1 MRIAIFSC
9 LILLA
14 AMPSTARANP
24 DSVPLLCGGS
34 DVDLDARP
42 SSTSGL
48 PGTYQ
53 CSEEGVTITLRLGA
67 DRRFEQRMVAD
78 EPMFETEGGGLSR
91 EFTLKGEWR
100 VENGEVHLFA
110 KPLREPRLS
119 LIEARHDPTVALRIE
134 VRTAEGQSPSDLYVG
149 EGDNANPRSALDDG
163 VLTVPSEEGTAP
175 CRRWIVRNGDD
186 RRLASFDVTPGGT
199 NSWRYIYE
207 PSELEPFDQRA
218 LFTGD
223 VIVVPLGIAGAVLR
237 RVGGEP

>member
-1 MRIAIFSC
+1 MRTAIFSC

-14 AMPSTARANP
+14 ATPSAALANP

-42 SSTSGL
+42 PGASGL

-53 CSEEGVTITLRLGA
+53 CSEEGVTITLRLTA
-67 DRRFEQRMVAD
+67 DRRFDQHMVAD

-100 VENGEVHLFA
+100 VANSDLHLFA
-110 KPLREPRLS
+110 TPLREPRLS

-134 VRTAEGQSPSDLYVG
+134 VRTADGQSPSDLYVG
-149 EGDNANPRSALDDG
+149 EGEDANPRASLDDG
-163 VLTVPSEEGTAP
+163 VLTVPTEEGTAP
-175 CRRWIVRNGDD
+175 GRRWIVRSGDD

-199 NSWRYIYE
+199 NSWRYTYE

-223 VIVVPLGIAGAVLR
+223 AVVVPLGIAGAVLR
-237 RVGGEP
+237 RVRGEP